1 MDISL
6 LISALV
12 FLLLIGFAFYY
23 RAKRCGCHEVRA
35 DDYDR
40 HMDVKVP

>member
-1 MDISL
+1 MTIVLCL
-6 LISALV
+6 LFI
-12 FLLLIGFAFYY
+12 IIIIYGFYC